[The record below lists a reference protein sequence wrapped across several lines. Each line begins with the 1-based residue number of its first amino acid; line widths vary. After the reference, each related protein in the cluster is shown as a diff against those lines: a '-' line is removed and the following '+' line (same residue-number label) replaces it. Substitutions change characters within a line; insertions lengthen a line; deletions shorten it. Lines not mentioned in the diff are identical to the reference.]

1 MYTVGLDLSTV
12 STGLVIVKRYKS
24 GDKVHKAYTFKAKDK
39 DVHDRIYKISKEIK
53 AVLKPIKSSIDIVII
68 ESVYNIRWNTQS
80 LLEVRGAVINI
91 LKELEIPVEMLS
103 ASKARFITFAIP
115 KATRGKPHTREAKKE
130 FVKTLVEKHY
140 NFKFE
145 NCDESDAA
153 LLCMAWAKSKEKK

>member
-1 MYTVGLDLSTV
+1 MYIVGLDLSTV

-24 GDKVHKAYTFKAKDK
+24 GDKVHKACTITASNK

-53 AVLKPIKSSIDIVII
+53 PILSKIKSSIDMVII

-80 LLEVRGAVINI
+80 LLEVRGAVINV

-103 ASKARFITFAIP
+103 ASQARFITFAIP
-115 KATRGKPHTREAKKE
+115 KAKKGSPHTREAKKE